1 MINGGTFHRIPIG
14 TNLSN
19 CHGHAIDLLVHANS
33 ENKRNK
39 EDIDLLVHA
48 ISENKRNKEDID
60 LLLHVNSEMLNR
72 YLKFQQ
78 GEVNKLE
85 FFLLSFNYL
94 FNMFP
99 RISIFVIILQYK
111 NKISEIF
118 P

>member
-48 ISENKRNKEDID
+48 
-60 LLLHVNSEMLNR
+60 NSE
-72 YLKFQQ
+72 K
-78 GEVNKLE
+78 K
-85 FFLLSFNYL
+85 
-94 FNMFP
+94 
-99 RISIFVIILQYK
+99 K
-111 NKISEIF
+111 
-118 P
+118 